1 MQPTHATSDMP
12 WAGERVGEHR
22 LAGAY
27 AWRKVIGA
35 GGRLALGSDF
45 PVERAAPMLG
55 FHAAVSRQDL
65 DGQPPGGWL
74 PEERLERQEALRGFT
89 LDAAWSLF
97 LDDLVGSL
105 EPGKRAD
112 LVVWDRDPMRVPV
125 DEIPAVRADLTL
137 VGGEVVH
144 RHAAGGGEEAP

>member
-1 MQPTHATSDMP
+1 
-12 WAGERVGEHR
+12 
-22 LAGAY
+22 
-27 AWRKVIGA
+27 
-35 GGRLALGSDF
+35 
-45 PVERAAPMLG
+45 MLG

-65 DGQPPGGWL
+65 EGKPPGGWL

-144 RHAAGGGEEAP
+144 RRAAGGGEEAP